1 MSGTDHVIVSGLKN
15 KPNLEEMAFKSYG
28 NAEGGLA
35 WIAKMTISSLE
46 KSTAPAMS
54 DVVFVSFHIKSLFP
68 FNANNNNLLY

>member
-1 MSGTDHVIVSGLKN
+1 MSGNDHVIVSGLKN

-46 KSTAPAMS
+46 KSTAPALS
-54 DVVFVSFHIKSLFP
+54 DVVFVSVYNKICF
-68 FNANNNNLLY
+68 LLILLTTTC